1 MEIISLIPLLF
12 LIPPLPYIN
21 RFFKGIDVSKFS
33 YGAATSGILL
43 TFYGVWIGLAGFDVN
58 NIESSIPDLL
68 AGLRTAFGSSL
79 VGLGTSMVINLFFV
93 DSRDDTERSLD
104 ELLEELR
111 DLNLSLTKFSES
123 STEANVEALSR
134 AINHLIS
141 EVEMGINAETQ
152 EVMKKFRTSTENLC
166 EFQQK
171 HIEEIKTVTEAM
183 DRNAEVT
190 NATTA
195 QLDKTNKVLD
205 RIGPV
210 TEDIAKSI
218 GYVQVALPR
227 FRARFKD
234 ENLDE

>member
-1 MEIISLIPLLF
+1 
-12 LIPPLPYIN
+12 
-21 RFFKGIDVSKFS
+21 
-33 YGAATSGILL
+33 
-43 TFYGVWIGLAGFDVN
+43 
-58 NIESSIPDLL
+58 
-68 AGLRTAFGSSL
+68 
-79 VGLGTSMVINLFFV
+79 MVINLFFV